1 MYQHSPLKLL
11 LIGSLAFVGG
21 SSFSLYLWLTPP
33 QTLTQTDLVEVSGP
47 ITRIA
52 VREGR
57 SPQLRIWID
66 DREEPYCATGPYP
79 AEFPHD
85 TGERLQI
92 GRVATV
98 TFEKTELESP
108 RHNRSEGIM
117 FREIRSLSIDET
129 PVLTLASSNRWIA
142 SNHQTGRIVAPSFA
156 MLGAALLIQW
166 RRARAEGLREQSA
179 RHRP

>member
-33 QTLTQTDLVEVSGP
+33 RTLTPADLVEVCGP
-47 ITRIA
+47 ITHIA

-66 DREEPYCATGPYP
+66 DPEEPYCATGPYP

-85 TGERLQI
+85 TNERLQI

-129 PVLTLASSNRWIA
+129 PVLTLAASNRWIA
-142 SNHQTGRIVAPSFA
+142 RNHQTGRIVVPSFA
-156 MLGAALLIQW
+156 MLGAALLILW

>member
-1 MYQHSPLKLL
+1 M
-11 LIGSLAFVGG
+11 
-21 SSFSLYLWLTPP
+21 
-33 QTLTQTDLVEVSGP
+33 
-47 ITRIA
+47 
-52 VREGR
+52 
-57 SPQLRIWID
+57 
-66 DREEPYCATGPYP
+66 
-79 AEFPHD
+79 
-85 TGERLQI
+85 
-92 GRVATV
+92 ATV

>member
-79 AEFPHD
+79 A
-85 TGERLQI
+85 
-92 GRVATV
+92 
-98 TFEKTELESP
+98 
-108 RHNRSEGIM
+108 
-117 FREIRSLSIDET
+117 
-129 PVLTLASSNRWIA
+129 
-142 SNHQTGRIVAPSFA
+142 
-156 MLGAALLIQW
+156 
-166 RRARAEGLREQSA
+166 
-179 RHRP
+179 